1 MFRLYNI
8 NMKIKKVNPTQTL
21 GQFANAL
28 EKYYNSWSNLMARSF
43 VSGLFTAL
51 GATVGLALVLGLA
64 GLILENL
71 GVLPIVGDFFARINE
86 VLSNALPIGK

>member
-1 MFRLYNI
+1 
-8 NMKIKKVNPTQTL
+8 MKIIKKIKVNPTQTL

-28 EKYYNSWSNLMARSF
+28 EKYYNSWGNLIARSF

-64 GLILENL
+64 SLILDKL
-71 GVLPIVGDFFARINE
+71 DILPVVGDFFSRING
-86 VLSNALPIGK
+86 VLNNALPTIK